1 MSLKAVEQVK
11 ANEKINQE
19 RRTAAEQQAKQQIA
33 QAQQDGLALLKKSQE
48 LVEEAGKKLLQ
59 KAEENAKR
67 RSDEI
72 AAETERQSGRLRRE
86 AESHLEQA
94 AERIV
99 EKIVR

>member
-48 LVEEAGKKLLQ
+48 LVEDAGKKLLQ

-72 AAETERQSGRLRRE
+72 AAETERQSGQLRRE